1 METTLTAIEM
11 TGTINEYHELQL
23 DDILPIPGPKRV
35 RVIVMYPAVDQSDER
50 EWLHGAS
57 QSPAFDFLKDPEEDI
72 YTLIDG
78 KPYHDEV

>member
-1 METTLTAIEM
+1 METTLTAVEM

-23 DDILPIPGPKRV
+23 DGVLPIPGPKRV
-35 RVIVMYPAVDQSDER
+35 RVIVMYSGADPSDENQ
-50 EWLHGAS
+50 WLHAAS
-57 QSPAFDFLKDPEEDI
+57 QNPAFDFLKDPGEDF

>member
-11 TGTINEYHELQL
+11 TGTVNEYHELQL

-35 RVIVMYPAVDQSDER
+35 RVIVMYSAVDQSDEKK
-50 EWLHGAS
+50 WLHAAS
-57 QSPAFDFLKDPEEDI
+57 QSPAFDFLKDPKEDI
-72 YTLIDG
+72 YSLIDG